1 MRPTTISGIER
12 AVTGVPGGRTRP
24 GSTDPDDA
32 RSFRQVESSVD
43 ASASIHEFFAAN
55 VRWIER
61 KK

>member
-1 MRPTTISGIER
+1 MHPTTISGIER
-12 AVTGVPGGRTRP
+12 AVTGVRGGHTRL
-24 GSTDPDDA
+24 GSTDADDA
-32 RSFRQVESSVD
+32 RSFRQFESSVD

>member
-12 AVTGVPGGRTRP
+12 AVTVSTEGTPGRAAPTPMTPGRSNKSNHQSMRTCR
-24 GSTDPDDA
+24 
-32 RSFRQVESSVD
+32 FN
-43 ASASIHEFFAAN
+43 EFFAAN